1 LESFGEPR
9 KPGELV
15 RLGKLGKPGELDRL
29 GKLGKPGELDRLGKP
44 HKLGQHHKS
53 NKSPKPFFQT
63 SFISFPRN
71 ENHKNCISN
80 AWKGKNSSENS
91 F

>member
-9 KPGELV
+9 KPGELG
-15 RLGKLGKPGELDRL
+15 RLGEPRKPGEL
-29 GKLGKPGELDRLGKP
+29 GRLGKP
-44 HKLGQHHKS
+44 HKLGHHHHKS
-53 NKSPKPFFQT
+53 NKSPKPIFQT

-71 ENHKNCISN
+71 ENPKNCISN

>member
-1 LESFGEPR
+1 MESFGEPR
-9 KPGELV
+9 
-15 RLGKLGKPGELDRL
+15 KPGELDRL
-29 GKLGKPGELDRLGKP
+29 GKLGKPGELGRLGKP
-44 HKLGQHHKS
+44 RKPGDLHKLGQHHKS
-53 NKSPKPFFQT
+53 NKSPKLIFQT

-71 ENHKNCISN
+71 ENPKNCISN